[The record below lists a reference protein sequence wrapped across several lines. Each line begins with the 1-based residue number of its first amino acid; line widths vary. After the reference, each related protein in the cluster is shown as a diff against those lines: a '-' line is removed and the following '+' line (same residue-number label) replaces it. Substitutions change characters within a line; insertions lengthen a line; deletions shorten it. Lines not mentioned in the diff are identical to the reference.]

1 MHYDWPLSRDL
12 VLIGGGH
19 THALVLRKWGMNPL
33 PGARVTL
40 INPGAASPYT
50 GMLPG
55 HIAGHYTRDELDID
69 LVRLGRFAG
78 ARIVFDTACGLDRRA
93 KRVHLSG
100 RPPIRYDVVS
110 IDIGATAELI
120 GIEGFTT
127 HALSVKPLGPF
138 AGAWQSFLDNA
149 TTLGRPAACAVIG
162 GGVAGVE
169 LALAMAYRLK
179 TSGLAEA
186 RITLIESRPELL
198 SVTSAATRRILIRA
212 LSRSGI
218 TVLTGAQV
226 TRISSGAIALAGR
239 ESVLADF
246 IVSAAGARPYPWLAE
261 TGLAHTGGFLN
272 VGPDLRT
279 LTDPDVFAAGDC
291 AHLTHAPRPKAGVY
305 AVRAAPVLFEN
316 LQARLSGQALRE
328 FAPQSD
334 YLKLISMGDRSAV
347 GHKHFLTLSGRS
359 VWKLKD
365 SIDKTFMARLH
376 DLPAMRAPTPPR
388 VHALDEDAD
397 MRAQPLCGGCG
408 SKVGRQNL
416 ITALSSLPPALH
428 ADTVIG
434 AGDDAAVLRAGQRL
448 QVISTDHLRAFLDD
462 PYLVGRIA
470 AVHALG
476 DIWAMGAA
484 PQSALLSLIIP
495 RMSDPMQEATVA
507 EVVAAVSD
515 VLRAA
520 GADLVGGHT
529 SMGRELTIGLTV
541 TGLLDGPAI
550 GQAGAQP
557 GDAIILTK
565 PLGTGVILAA
575 EMRGL
580 ARGND
585 VEHALT
591 SMQHPLAVAARLL
604 SPAAHAMTDVT
615 GFGLAGHLMSILD
628 ASNVSARIS
637 LPDLP
642 VLPGA
647 EQISAQGISSS
658 LWRSNASLESRVS
671 RPASPKS
678 DLIYDPQTAGGLLA
692 VVPPECVAGLL
703 SAFQAEGEPAFVIG
717 RIEEGPLRILIN

>member
-1 MHYDWPLSRDL
+1 MHPDWPLSRDL

-69 LVRLGRFAG
+69 LVRLARFAG
-78 ARIVFDTACGLDRRA
+78 ARIVFDTACGLDLMA
-93 KRVHLSG
+93 KRVHLTG

-110 IDIGATAELI
+110 IDIGATAELP
-120 GIEGFTT
+120 GIEGFTQ
-127 HALSVKPLGPF
+127 HAHSVKPLGLF
-138 AGAWQSFLDNA
+138 ASAWQSFLEKA
-149 TTLGRPAACAVIG
+149 AMQGRPADCAVIG

-186 RITLIESRPELL
+186 RITLIESGPGLL
-198 SVTSAATRRILIRA
+198 QATSAVTRRILMRA

-239 ESVLADF
+239 ESLPADF

-305 AVRAAPVLFEN
+305 AVRAAPILFEN
-316 LQARLSGQALRE
+316 LRARLSGQTLRE

-334 YLKLISMGDRSAV
+334 YLKLISKGDRSAV
-347 GHKHFLTLSGRS
+347 GHKHFFTLSGRS
-359 VWKLKD
+359 VWRLKD
-365 SIDKTFMARLH
+365 HIDKTFMARLH
-376 DLPAMRAPTPPR
+376 DLPAMRTPPPPR
-388 VHALDEDAD
+388 VRALDEEAET
-397 MRAQPLCGGCG
+397 RSEPLCGGCG

-416 ITALSSLPPALH
+416 ISALSGLPPALH
-428 ADTVIG
+428 ADTITG
-434 AGDDAAVLRAGQRL
+434 AGDDAAVLRSGARL
-448 QVISTDHLRAFLDD
+448 QVISTDHLRAFVDD
-462 PYLVGRIA
+462 PYLMARIA

-476 DIWAMGAA
+476 DVCAMGAA

-495 RMSDPMQEATVA
+495 RMSDPMQKATVA

-550 GQAGAQP
+550 GLTGARP
-557 GDAIILTK
+557 GDAILLTK

-580 ARGND
+580 ARGKD
-585 VEHALT
+585 VEHALA
-591 SMQHPLAVAARLL
+591 SMQRPLAAASKILA
-604 SPAAHAMTDVT
+604 PAAHAMTDVT
-615 GFGLAGHLMSILD
+615 GFGLAGHLMSILE
-628 ASNVSARIS
+628 ASDVSARIA

-647 EQISAQGISSS
+647 EQLSAQGIRSS
-658 LWRSNASLESRVS
+658 LWQSNASLEPRIS
-671 RPASPKS
+671 RPASPIS

-692 VVPPECVAGLL
+692 VVPSQSVTGLL

-717 RIEEGPLRILIN
+717 RIEEGPPRILVN

>member
-1 MHYDWPLSRDL
+1 MHPDWPLSRDL

-69 LVRLGRFAG
+69 LVRLARFAG
-78 ARIVFDTACGLDRRA
+78 ARIVFDTACGLDRQS
-93 KRVHLSG
+93 KQVHLAG

-110 IDIGATAELI
+110 IDIGATADLP
-120 GIEGFTT
+120 GIEGFAA
-127 HALSVKPLGPF
+127 HAHSVKPLGPF
-138 AGAWQSFLDNA
+138 AGAWQSFLDKA
-149 TTLGRPAACAVIG
+149 KALGGPANCAIIG

-179 TSGLAEA
+179 SSGLAEA
-186 RITLIESRPELL
+186 RITLIESRTELL
-198 SVTSAATRRILIRA
+198 PATSAATRRILVRA

-226 TRISSGAIALAGR
+226 TRISSGTIAFAGR
-239 ESVLADF
+239 ANLPADF

-261 TGLAHTGGFLN
+261 TGLAHTDGFLN

-316 LQARLSGQALRE
+316 LRARLSGQPLRE
-328 FAPQSD
+328 YVPQSD
-334 YLKLISMGDRSAV
+334 YLKLISTGGRSAV
-347 GHKHFLTLSGRS
+347 GHKYFLTLSGRY

-365 SIDKTFMARLH
+365 HIDKTFMTHLH
-376 DLPAMRAPTPPR
+376 DLPAMHTQKPPR
-388 VHALDEDAD
+388 VRALDEDAD
-397 MRAQPLCGGCG
+397 TRAELLCGGCG

-416 ITALSSLPPALH
+416 ISALSGLPPALH
-428 ADTVIG
+428 ADTITG
-434 AGDDAAVLRAGQRL
+434 AGDDAAVLRSGSRH

-462 PYLVGRIA
+462 PYLLARIS

-476 DIWAMGAA
+476 DVWAMGAT
-484 PQSALLSLIIP
+484 PQAALLSLIIP
-495 RMSDPMQEATVA
+495 RMSDPMQEATVE

-550 GQAGAQP
+550 GLAGARP
-557 GDAIILTK
+557 GD
-565 PLGTGVILAA
+565 GFDAA
-575 EMRGL
+575 A
-580 ARGND
+580 ARGQRLGVLGVVDEPEDQVTDAADRQQAMPGIRLRRRPPGGCDHPDQSTRDGRDPSGRDARTCPRQRRGTCARQHAAPAGRRLENPRPGRACD
-585 VEHALT
+585 DRRDRLRSCRTPHEH
-591 SMQHPLAVAARLL
+591 P
-604 SPAAHAMTDVT
+604 
-615 GFGLAGHLMSILD
+615 G
-628 ASNVSARIS
+628 RIQYVRQNS
-637 LPDLP
+637 
-642 VLPGA
+642 
-647 EQISAQGISSS
+647 
-658 LWRSNASLESRVS
+658 
-671 RPASPKS
+671 
-678 DLIYDPQTAGGLLA
+678 
-692 VVPPECVAGLL
+692 VAG
-703 SAFQAEGEPAFVIG
+703 PACSSG
-717 RIEEGPLRILIN
+717 C

>member
-1 MHYDWPLSRDL
+1 MHSDWPLSRDL

-19 THALVLRKWGMNPL
+19 THALVLRNWGMNPL

-69 LVRLGRFAG
+69 LVRLARFAS
-78 ARIVFDTACGLDRRA
+78 ARIVFDTACGLDRQT
-93 KRVHLSG
+93 KHVHLAG
-100 RPPIRYDVVS
+100 RPPLRYDVVS
-110 IDIGATAELI
+110 IDIGATADLP
-120 GIEGFTT
+120 GIEGFAT
-127 HALSVKPLGPF
+127 HAHSVKPLGPF
-138 AGAWQSFLDNA
+138 AGAWQSFLDKAKA
-149 TTLGRPAACAVIG
+149 TGGPATCAVIG

-169 LALAMAYRLK
+169 LALAMAYRLQ
-179 TSGLAEA
+179 TIGLAEA
-186 RITLIESRPELL
+186 GITLIESRPELL
-198 SVTSAATRRILIRA
+198 HATSAATRRILMRA

-218 TVLTGAQV
+218 TVLTGAKV
-226 TRISSGAIALAGR
+226 IRISSGAIALEGQATL
-239 ESVLADF
+239 SADF

-261 TGLAHTGGFLN
+261 TGLAHTGGFLD
-272 VGPDLRT
+272 VGPDLRA

-305 AVRAAPVLFEN
+305 AVRAAPVLFQN
-316 LQARLSGQALRE
+316 LRARLSGQPLRTYV
-328 FAPQSD
+328 PQSD
-334 YLKLISMGDRSAV
+334 YLKLISTGDRSAV

-365 SIDKTFMARLH
+365 HIDKTFMGRLH
-376 DLPAMRAPTPPR
+376 NLPAMRTPPPPR
-388 VHALDEDAD
+388 EHALDEEAD
-397 MRAQPLCGGCG
+397 TRTQMLCGGCG
-408 SKVGRQNL
+408 SKVGRQTL
-416 ITALSSLPPALH
+416 TAALSGLPPALH
-428 ADTVIG
+428 PDTVTG
-434 AGDDAAVLRAGQRL
+434 AGDDAAVLRAGQRH
-448 QVISTDHLRAFLDD
+448 QVISTDHLRAFLHD
-462 PYLVGRIA
+462 PYLLARIS

-476 DIWAMGAA
+476 DVWAMGAA

-495 RMSDPMQEATVA
+495 RMSDPMQKATVA

-550 GQAGAQP
+550 GLAGARP
-557 GDAIILTK
+557 GDAILLTK

-580 ARGND
+580 ARGHD
-585 VEHALT
+585 VEHALA
-591 SMQHPLAVAARLL
+591 SMQRPLAAAARLL

-628 ASNVSARIS
+628 ASNMSARIS

-647 EQISAQGISSS
+647 DQLSAQGIASS
-658 LWRSNASLESRVS
+658 LWQSNASLEPRIS
-671 RPASPKS
+671 RPLSPIS

-692 VVPPECVAGLL
+692 AVPPERVASLL
-703 SAFQAEGEPAFVIG
+703 SAFQAAGEPAFVIG
-717 RIEEGPLRILIN
+717 RIEEGPPRILVT